1 MFVSSTRNRWNRV
14 ARAILFGVLGLLVAC
29 SEPSPTTKDTTNQ
42 LEFLGNPFL
51 EKPLMARNV
60 WDMKVFD
67 GQLYFGHGDAVANS
81 GPIKLFRYDAA
92 SKQFVSDFTVD
103 DESINSFDVI
113 GNQLLIAG
121 FDPREAWELGNFYR
135 LERGVWHKHRTI
147 PWGIHAYQMTEFEG
161 KLFIGIST
169 DHLHPSLLSSSDQGA
184 TWSDATGNQF
194 LDRPFN
200 KLIVLNHQLYATG
213 LLGAGTVKLEN
224 GVFVDAKIPIR
235 QIAPGLTPDAPM
247 LISKLEYFKGGVV
260 YTVGKRQMYTT
271 DPTEERYETKAKAA
285 FFSSDFQDTVAIPLP
300 ENSIPTDILLKD
312 KQVLILTHRKLE
324 TGFENIVIQS
334 SDAHSWVETLRFS
347 SGSFA
352 RSFEFLNAQFYFGL
366 GCYFTEQS
374 CDANGDVLRF
384 TP

>member
-1 MFVSSTRNRWNRV
+1 VSHTRNRLNLQ
-14 ARAILFGVLGLLVAC
+14 ARAFTLGILLLLSAC
-29 SEPSPTTKDTTNQ
+29 SEPSQTTKDTTNQ
-42 LEFLGNPFL
+42 LEHLGNPFL
-51 EKPLMARNV
+51 EKPVMARNV

-67 GQLYFGHGDAVANS
+67 SQLYFGHGDAVANS
-81 GPIKLFRYDAA
+81 GPIKLFRFETG
-92 SKQFVSDFTVD
+92 SKNFVSDFTVD
-103 DESINSFDVI
+103 DESINSFDVV
-113 GNQLLIAG
+113 GNQLVTAG

-135 LERGVWHKHRTI
+135 LEPEGWRKYRTI
-147 PWGIHAYQMTEFEG
+147 PWGIHAYQLTEFEG

-169 DHLHPSLLSSSDQGA
+169 DHLHPSLLSSSDQGK
-184 TWSDATGNQF
+184 TWLDATGNQF
-194 LDRPFN
+194 LDRAFN

-224 GVFVDAKIPIR
+224 GVFVDAKIPAQ

-247 LISKLEYFKGGVV
+247 TISKLEYFNGGVV

-285 FFSSDFQDTVAIPLP
+285 FFTSNFQDAVRIPLP
-300 ENSIPTDILLKD
+300 ENSVPTDILLKD
-312 KQVLILTHRKLE
+312 KLVLILTHRKLE
-324 TGFENIVIQS
+324 VGFENIVIQS
-334 SDAHSWVETLRFS
+334 GDARSWTETLRFS

-366 GCYFTEQS
+366 GCYFTEQA
-374 CDANGDVLRF
+374 CDANGDVLRL

>member
-1 MFVSSTRNRWNRV
+1 VSNTRNRWNRA

-29 SEPSPTTKDTTNQ
+29 SKAEQTTKDTTDQ
-42 LEFLGNPFL
+42 LEHLGNPFL
-51 EKPLMARNV
+51 EKPVMARNV
-60 WDMKVFD
+60 WDMKVFED
-67 GQLYFGHGDAVANS
+67 QLYFGHGDAVANS
-81 GPIKLFRYDAA
+81 GPIKLFRFETD
-92 SKQFVSDFTVD
+92 SKNFISDFTVD
-103 DESINSFDVI
+103 DESIHDFDVV

-135 LERGVWHKHRTI
+135 LEPGGWHKHRTI
-147 PWGIHAYQMTEFEG
+147 PWGLHAYQLTEFDG

-169 DHLHPSLLSSSDQGA
+169 DHLHPSLLSSSDQGT
-184 TWSDATGNQF
+184 TWLDVTGNQF

-213 LLGAGTVKLEN
+213 LLETGTVKLEN
-224 GVFVDAKIPIR
+224 GVFVDAKIPVE
-235 QIAPGLTPDAPM
+235 QIAPGVTPDAP
-247 LISKLEYFKGGVV
+247 LIISKLEYFNGGVV

-285 FFSSDFQDTVAIPLP
+285 FFTSNFQETVPIPLP
-300 ENSIPTDILLKD
+300 ESSVPTDILLKD
-312 KQVLILTHRKLE
+312 KLVLILTHRKLE
-324 TGFENIVIQS
+324 TGFENIVIES
-334 SDAHSWVETLRFS
+334 SDAHSWTETLRFS
-347 SGSFA
+347 SRSFA

-366 GCYFTEQS
+366 GCFFTEQA

>member
-1 MFVSSTRNRWNRV
+1 VSNTQNHWNVLTR
-14 ARAILFGVLGLLVAC
+14 AFTLGILLLLCAC
-29 SEPSPTTKDTTNQ
+29 SEPSQTSKDTTNQ
-42 LEFLGNPFL
+42 LEHLGNPFL

-81 GPIKLFRYDAA
+81 GPIKLFRFETS
-92 SKQFVSDFTVD
+92 SKNFISDFPVD
-103 DESINSFDVI
+103 DESINSFDVV
-113 GNQLLIAG
+113 GNQLLVAG

-135 LERGVWHKHRTI
+135 LEQGVWQKHRTI
-147 PWGIHAYQMTEFEG
+147 PWGVHAYQLTEFEG

-184 TWSDATGNQF
+184 TWLDATGKQF

-200 KLIVLNHQLYATG
+200 KLIVLNNQLYATG
-213 LLGAGTVKLEN
+213 LLKTGTVKLEN
-224 GVFVDAKIPIR
+224 GMFVDAKIPVE

-247 LISKLEYFKGGVV
+247 IVSKLEYFKSGVV
-260 YTVGKRQMYTT
+260 YTVGKRQMYTA

-285 FFSSDFQDTVAIPLP
+285 FFSSNFQDTVPIPLP
-300 ENSIPTDILLKD
+300 ENSVPTDILLKD
-312 KQVLILTHRKLE
+312 KLVLILTHRKLE
-324 TGFENIVIQS
+324 VGFENIVIQS
-334 SDAHSWVETLRFS
+334 SDARSWTETLRFS
-347 SGSFA
+347 SQGFA
-352 RSFEFLNAQFYFGL
+352 RSFEFLNSQFYFGL

>member
-1 MFVSSTRNRWNRV
+1 VSNTRNRWNRA

-29 SEPSPTTKDTTNQ
+29 SKAEQTTKDTTDQ
-42 LEFLGNPFL
+42 LEHLGNPFL
-51 EKPLMARNV
+51 EKPVMARNV
-60 WDMKVFD
+60 WDMKVFED
-67 GQLYFGHGDAVANS
+67 QLYFGHGDAVANS
-81 GPIKLFRYDAA
+81 GPIKLFRFETD
-92 SKQFVSDFTVD
+92 SKNFISDFTVD
-103 DESINSFDVI
+103 DESIHDFDVV

-135 LERGVWHKHRTI
+135 LEPGGWHKHRTI
-147 PWGIHAYQMTEFEG
+147 PWGLHAYQLTEFDG

-169 DHLHPSLLSSSDQGA
+169 DHLHPSLLSSSDQGT
-184 TWSDATGNQF
+184 TWLDVTGNQF

-213 LLGAGTVKLEN
+213 LLETGTVKLEN
-224 GVFVDAKIPIR
+224 GVFVDAKIPVE
-235 QIAPGLTPDAPM
+235 QIAPGVTPDAP
-247 LISKLEYFKGGVV
+247 LIISKLEYFNGGVV

-285 FFSSDFQDTVAIPLP
+285 FFTSNFQETVPIPLP
-300 ENSIPTDILLKD
+300 ESSVPTDILLKD
-312 KQVLILTHRKLE
+312 KLVLILTHRKLE
-324 TGFENIVIQS
+324 TGFENIVIES
-334 SDAHSWVETLRFS
+334 SDAHSWKETLRFS
-347 SGSFA
+347 SRSFA

-366 GCYFTEQS
+366 GCFFTEQA